1 MSVAAFLLLAMN
13 ILVIKK
19 PTFSQLTSSVFG
31 LFYCG
36 ESLRTTTMSR
46 STTAFDCSSTPNPAF
61 AACKPSTHMISVMWT
76 STAFAWRTVLW

>member
-1 MSVAAFLLLAMN
+1 MSVAAFVLLAMN

-36 ESLRTTTMSR
+36 E
-46 STTAFDCSSTPNPAF
+46 
-61 AACKPSTHMISVMWT
+61 CK
-76 STAFAWRTVLW
+76 